1 MQLDQVTGLTLTHL
15 GIDIA
20 DAEKGSVEHMPKVP
34 GVKVNTQSPVPG
46 QEPAPQP

>member
-1 MQLDQVTGLTLTHL
+1 V

-34 GVKVNTQSPVPG
+34 GVKQNPQAGTPS
-46 QEPAPQP
+46 QEPTPKP